1 VKRTLAALFVAIACS
16 ALAPRAEAAIETDF
30 VFVINAT
37 ATMDAELANFQTG
50 LSTFLDDLDTPQISA
65 RYAIVLFGGS
75 PELVLDFTTDK
86 QAVLDAFDQIS
97 TVGAVTDFQ
106 RSHIVGPDALQEAI
120 RVVLNEATF
129 LDSDFRTN
137 VGGTGPLEFRE
148 EARINIVAV
157 TDGDSDL
164 PFYEGNRQPSQ
175 TGTDP
180 PSPLDAAW
188 QAEVDATAAALIEH
202 AAFLNL
208 IMNGP
213 DAPST
218 EQLGDPLED
227 VSDEDLQNFDAA
239 ATLQALIDAGLGDSL
254 QAQLLAAGLLARTF
268 RVSDLAGPDAEE
280 NELFVERFFGAKV
293 QEVLNDGNLAVIPEP
308 ASLCVWTVLGALGAG
323 AGWWRRRKRRAARK
337 NRGNS
342 EPFDGAIAAE
352 SSISQA
358 SRLGR

>member
-1 VKRTLAALFVAIACS
+1 VAIACF

-37 ATMDAELANFQTG
+37 ATMDAELTNFQTG

-164 PFYEGNRQPSQ
+164 PFYEANRQPGQ

-213 DAPST
+213 QGASIQ
-218 EQLGDPLED
+218 QLGDPLKD
-227 VSDEDLQNFDAA
+227 VSSPDGDLQDFDPA

-268 RVSDLAGPDAEE
+268 RVSDLAGPEPAA
-280 NELFVERFFGAKV
+280 NAAFVERFFGAKV

-323 AGWWRRRKRRAARK
+323 AGWWRRRKRRAAQK
-337 NRGNS
+337 GRGRS
-342 EPFDGAIAAE
+342 QPGDEGTAAV
-352 SSISQA
+352 SGQ
-358 SRLGR
+358 G